1 MSTSD
6 QEMQKAGEGAK
17 RRSIFTP
24 RTQRLLSI
32 GFVAILLICA
42 AVAPFR
48 LSGYWVRVLTG
59 MFMYAALASS
69 LNIILGYTG
78 YADFGN
84 IVYFGMG
91 AYVTGVLMVTWRV
104 PLPLAMLAGGLFCSL
119 FAIIIGLPIL
129 RLKGNYFAIATLG
142 LSQAMREIVRNMRIT
157 GGGMGLSLPL
167 LRVDPRVFNL
177 IVYFM
182 MLGILAG
189 VVIISYVVSHSRFG
203 YGLRAIKADENGAAV
218 MGIDTT
224 KWKVRAWAITAFCT
238 GIVGGAYAF
247 WFVYFTPPDVFEI
260 LMSTK
265 YLVMVYLGGI
275 GTVAGPVIGAFLLEF
290 ISDYVWGRFLQIHVG
305 VLGAAIVLIVLF
317 MPKGFIHMVRSR
329 ILPLLTRAGAHE
341 ERS

>member
-1 MSTSD
+1 MSKND
-6 QEMQKAGEGAK
+6 QEMQKAGGGTK
-17 RRSIFTP
+17 RQSFFPP
-24 RTQRLLSI
+24 RTQRILNVGVLA
-32 GFVAILLICA
+32 VLLICA
-42 AVAPFR
+42 IVAPFR
-48 LSGYWVRVLTG
+48 VTGYWVRVLTG

-91 AYVTGVLMVTWRV
+91 AYVTGVLMVRLHV

-119 FAIIIGLPIL
+119 FAAVIGLPIL

-142 LSQAMREIVRNMRIT
+142 LSQAMREIVRNMSIT

-167 LRVDPRVFNL
+167 LRVAPKTFNL

-182 MLGILAG
+182 MFGIMAG
-189 VVIISYVVSHSRFG
+189 VVIISYLVSHSRFG

-224 KWKVRAWAITAFCT
+224 QWKIRAWAITAFCT

-260 LMSTK
+260 LISTK

-275 GTVAGPVIGAFLLEF
+275 GTVWGPVIGAFLLSLL
-290 ISDYVWGRFLQIHVG
+290 SDYVWGRFAGIHVG

-317 MPKGFIHMVRSR
+317 MPKGFMHMVRTR
-329 ILPLLTRAGAHE
+329 ILPLVSRMGAGP